1 MIMFGLGE
9 NNPDPSSTRTHA
21 AMAPATAHGH
31 SHDGAAHGH
40 SHDGAA
46 HGHSHDGAAH
56 GHSHSGARK
65 GPPPFLPVI
74 LFFALPLIFAIG
86 VTPLL
91 ASNHNPAANAG
102 RLRVA
107 VADFDGGAI
116 GLALTSH
123 LARVA
128 GAPGMPGLDVVAA
141 AGTSPEALRREVRD
155 GAAWGALWVRAG
167 ASAAL
172 DAAMADPAAPYYNGA
187 LVFAWDEGRNSMLT
201 PARVA
206 GPVKGALAAFTAA
219 FTTAHLAA
227 TAANVS
233 DIARVNPRL
242 LLAPLATAEEV
253 LFPAAQWPVMG
264 VGLTIGNIL
273 VAVFSLSITLAVM
286 KGLTPLFLS
295 WRLPPL
301 RLLAVRVLAITA
313 YCGVVS
319 ATMATMALGLAGLT
333 SHGDMWARVWV
344 TFWVLQ
350 MVFTFY
356 LGAAAAL
363 AGPDAVPVFFLFMLL
378 SNIIGGWNTD
388 LADFGCEG
396 RSRAE
401 ACPRA
406 APRRPP
412 APVHARARATRPAH
426 CARSPTHAP
435 LATADIAFSCTGMY
449 HATSLL
455 RNVLFGSNS
464 SRVGLNVGVLLMW
477 LVVDAAL
484 FAAATLWRG
493 RQMAV
498 AAAKATAGVRAAAAA
513 PPTTGRKADPEVA
526 VAGATAA
533 SASAVGEPEQPAAG
547 GAAAAAV

>member
-1 MIMFGLGE
+1 M
-9 NNPDPSSTRTHA
+9 
-21 AMAPATAHGH
+21 
-31 SHDGAAHGH
+31 
-40 SHDGAA
+40 
-46 HGHSHDGAAH
+46 
-56 GHSHSGARK
+56 
-65 GPPPFLPVI
+65 I

-172 DAAMADPAAPYYNGA
+172 DAAMADPAAPYDNGA

-396 RSRAE
+396 RSCRGLPA
-401 ACPRA
+401 RST
-406 APRRPP
+406 APPTS
-412 APVHARARATRPAH
+412 ARARTRTRHSACSLRPLAHPRATRYCRH
-426 CARSPTHAP
+426 C
-435 LATADIAFSCTGMY
+435 
-449 HATSLL
+449 
-455 RNVLFGSNS
+455 LFVHGHV
-464 SRVGLNVGVLLMW
+464 SRHL
-477 LVVDAAL
+477 
-484 FAAATLWRG
+484 AAAQRALRLQLDARRLERRRAAHVAGRG
-493 RQMAV
+493 RGALCRGHAV
-498 AAAKATAGVRAAAAA
+498 ARAPDGGGCRQGHRGGARRGRCAAHHRPKGRPRGSRGRRRGRLRECGGGARAARRRGG
-513 PPTTGRKADPEVA
+513 GRRGRVKRAR
-526 VAGATAA
+526 A
-533 SASAVGEPEQPAAG
+533 S
-547 GAAAAAV
+547 